1 MENKKNLRI
10 KIKVANRK
18 LKNLNLQLKK
28 TLRKT
33 RKGKTNQIIIVF
45 KKEVFKNLIN
55 LKKLNKINIPILILK
70 VQNLYKYFLIGKH
83 LISLERKEYL
93 RILKNKKEKKI
104 LKIIF
109 QITSNKNKALFQKE
123 VLKKTKTNIH
133 LNSTNPKIIQYNF
146 VLRKK

>member
-109 QITSNKNKALFQKE
+109 QITSNKNKSLFQKE

-133 LNSTNPKIIQYNF
+133 LNSTNPKIIQYTF

>member
-10 KIKVANRK
+10 KIKVANKK

-28 TLRKT
+28 ILRKT
-33 RKGKTNQIIIVF
+33 RKGKTNQITTVF

-55 LKKLNKINIPILILK
+55 LKKLNIINIPILILK

-83 LISLERKEYL
+83 LINLERKEYL